1 MSEERHARLPVDPD
15 LPDLPAVAT
24 TPRRARRAGSRR
36 WDIVLVVGLGGAV
49 GAAARWWLNSLWPT
63 EPGRFPWSTFV
74 ENVSGS
80 LVLGVLMVLLLDV
93 WPPSRYARPFL
104 GIGVLG
110 GFTTFSTYAADTG
123 ALLRGGYSA
132 TAVVYLFGTVVLAL
146 LGCWSGI
153 TLARLATG
161 VSGPRRRTS

>member
-1 MSEERHARLPVDPD
+1 MTDERHARLPVDPD
-15 LPDLPAVAT
+15 LPALPSVASS
-24 TPRRARRAGSRR
+24 RRPGRAGSRR
-36 WDIVLVVGLGGAV
+36 WDVVLVIAAGGAL
-49 GAAARWWLNSLWPT
+49 GAAARWWLNQLWPT
-63 EPGRFPWSTFV
+63 EPGQFPWSTFA

-93 WPPSRYARPFL
+93 WPPRRYARPFL
-104 GIGVLG
+104 GIGILG

-123 ALLRGGYSA
+123 ALLRGGHSPI
-132 TAVVYLFGTVVLAL
+132 AVVYLFGTVLLAL

-161 VSGPRRRTS
+161 VSGPRRRSS